1 LEQPDFEL
9 QHIYRAFI
17 SKESNFIQAELYQ
30 NSLAVSKCNAQ
41 ILYYDCTNYFFEIE
55 QEEGLK
61 QYGPFKENSP
71 NPIVEMGLF
80 MDGDGIPLA
89 FSIHS
94 GNTNEQLTLQPLE
107 KKILE
112 DFSLAKFV
120 VCTDAGLSSTDNRK
134 FNNLGERAF
143 ITTQSVKKLK
153 KHLKEWVLA
162 TDGWH
167 PGQSNNIPPQLFAS
181 LPVGNG

>member
-1 LEQPDFEL
+1 VAARIAKL
-9 QHIYRAFI
+9 QYLLIIHY
-17 SKESNFIQAELYQ
+17 K
-30 NSLAVSKCNAQ
+30 

-55 QEEGLK
+55 QESSDK
-61 QYGPFKENSP
+61 QYGPSKENRP

-107 KKILE
+107 KKILT
-112 DFSLAKFV
+112 DFSLAKFI

-134 FNNLGERAF
+134 FNDRKDRAF

-153 KHLKEWVLA
+153 NHLKQWALA
-162 TDGWH
+162 TEGW
-167 PGQSNNIPPQLFAS
+167 S
-181 LPVGNG
+181 LPQVKGTFDISQLALSEQAKESYQNSSFYKDFKNL